1 MLAMAAKAAK
11 EQVQAA
17 RTLLVSLEGTPMRD
31 KIAHMQAEA
40 ILKMLRTSTTFTATE
55 VGELVALVRSANF
68 AEQDVELLLGCLT
81 DRVAAG
87 AEVGMAGGA
96 AAPAQDYTALGNYVP
111 QKVWCSMQSSPV
123 GFMELCVALGLR
135 KPDSRTLQTMC
146 ALSTIGME
154 GVEKAVNMSSIS
166 KNSTLKMVKMWW
178 ARALAQVPDARTAA
192 WSITV
197 LCPMIRSG

>member
-31 KIAHMQAEA
+31 KIARMQATA
-40 ILKMLRTSTTFTATE
+40 ILKMLRTSATFTATE

-111 QKVWCSMQSSPV
+111 QKVWRSMQSSPV

-135 KPDSRTLQTMC
+135 
-146 ALSTIGME
+146 
-154 GVEKAVNMSSIS
+154 
-166 KNSTLKMVKMWW
+166 
-178 ARALAQVPDARTAA
+178 
-192 WSITV
+192 
-197 LCPMIRSG
+197 

>member
-31 KIAHMQAEA
+31 KIARMQATA
-40 ILKMLRTSTTFTATE
+40 ILKMLRTSATFTATE

-123 GFMELCVALGLR
+123 DFMELCVALGLR
-135 KPDSRTLQTMC
+135 
-146 ALSTIGME
+146 
-154 GVEKAVNMSSIS
+154 
-166 KNSTLKMVKMWW
+166 
-178 ARALAQVPDARTAA
+178 
-192 WSITV
+192 
-197 LCPMIRSG
+197 

>member
-31 KIAHMQAEA
+31 KIARMQATA
-40 ILKMLRTSTTFTATE
+40 ILKMLRTSATFTATE

-135 KPDSRTLQTMC
+135 
-146 ALSTIGME
+146 
-154 GVEKAVNMSSIS
+154 
-166 KNSTLKMVKMWW
+166 
-178 ARALAQVPDARTAA
+178 
-192 WSITV
+192 
-197 LCPMIRSG
+197 

>member
-1 MLAMAAKAAK
+1 
-11 EQVQAA
+11 
-17 RTLLVSLEGTPMRD
+17 MRD
-31 KIAHMQAEA
+31 KIARMQATA
-40 ILKMLRTSTTFTATE
+40 ILKMLRTSATFTATE

-166 KNSTLKMVKMWW
+166 KNSTLKW
-178 ARALAQVPDARTAA
+178 
-192 WSITV
+192 
-197 LCPMIRSG
+197 